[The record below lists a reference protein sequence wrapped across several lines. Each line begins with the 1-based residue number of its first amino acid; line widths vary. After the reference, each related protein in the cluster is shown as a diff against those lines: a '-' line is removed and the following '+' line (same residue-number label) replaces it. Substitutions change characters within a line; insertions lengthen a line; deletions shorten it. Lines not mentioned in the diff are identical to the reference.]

1 MIVLLNPVSEAEL
14 DKRNLSI
21 SPSQPVNRL
30 DRPYSTIIF
39 RDRSLNVIQRYCC
52 VVDDPRHSRALSHR
66 NSSPMRIHR
75 MRMVSRGVADEGYVS
90 WEHSGNH
97 RIDADCHHYRHPNGL
112 RLVCVPLYASPTD
125 KVAPQPHAEEPSFAA
140 FTSTQ
145 KTRSR
150 HSSASGALSRYV
162 CKLVPPYSAASRYD

>member
-1 MIVLLNPVSEAEL
+1 MPVASYPIDSHL
-14 DKRNLSI
+14 DSM
-21 SPSQPVNRL
+21 
-30 DRPYSTIIF
+30 
-39 RDRSLNVIQRYCC
+39 SLIQK
-52 VVDDPRHSRALSHR
+52 LR
-66 NSSPMRIHR
+66 NSSKSNSIGP
-75 MRMVSRGVADEGYVS
+75 
-90 WEHSGNH
+90 GNH